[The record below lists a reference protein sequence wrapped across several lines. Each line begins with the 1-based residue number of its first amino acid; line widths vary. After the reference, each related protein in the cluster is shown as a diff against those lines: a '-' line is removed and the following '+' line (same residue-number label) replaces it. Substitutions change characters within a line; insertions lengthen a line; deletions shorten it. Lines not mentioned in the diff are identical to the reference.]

1 MGIQANSNFNFSFK
15 EIQKLV
21 NINYGFTCTLKKL
34 DGEKDL
40 NYRLITKKGKNYY
53 LKIYPKNTD
62 LNFIVFQT
70 KLLNHLSKKTGLK
83 TPKNLL
89 SKSGL
94 NYSIFRDK
102 KGFIRYFRINSWIEG
117 KRWSKLNP
125 ITNNLRYELGK
136 EAALITKNLKNFK
149 SDFANSEMQ
158 WDISNSLWTKQYLKF
173 IKEVVIKR

>member
-70 KLLNHLSKKTGLK
+70 KLLNHLSKKPVSLTIG
-83 TPKNLL
+83 
-89 SKSGL
+89 SRE
-94 NYSIFRDK
+94 SIQCRR
-102 KGFIRYFRINSWIEG
+102 GCYFRVRND
-117 KRWSKLNP
+117 SKFS
-125 ITNNLRYELGK
+125 K
-136 EAALITKNLKNFK
+136 
-149 SDFANSEMQ
+149 
-158 WDISNSLWTKQYLKF
+158 ISL
-173 IKEVVIKR
+173 V